1 VIRSVL
7 QCLKVLPRQDQV
19 RVRLMIFAQFVLSLL
34 DLFAVAIFGAL
45 GSIAVKGVQSQES
58 STLLDKALIVLNLS
72 HLSFQQRVAM
82 LAIGAAILL
91 ILKTFLSSF
100 VTRKSLHFLA
110 SRGASISTR
119 MIRNSLVD
127 RRETVDGMSS
137 QDILYTVTT
146 GVSNITLGVLGTSIA
161 LAADVSLLIV
171 MSVALFVVDFLTALV
186 TLTFFA
192 LIGLTL
198 HFALHKKSAK
208 LGRAQAEITV
218 QSNDDILTIHRAHPE
233 IIVRNSAEYFV
244 GKVTRQRF
252 ELAKGSAAIAF
263 LPYVGKYVVETA
275 IVLGVLLLSF
285 VQFLAQDAAS
295 ASGTLIFFMVAA
307 TRIAP
312 SILRLQHG
320 VLTINYSANASL
332 KTLSLMRTESA
343 TEQSS
348 EIEDEQV
355 GRFESN
361 VKMMSVTFTYP
372 RSEKPVLENISLE
385 INSGEFVAIVGPTGA
400 GKSTLIEVMLGI
412 RSPQIGKVEIS
423 NARPDT
429 TYHSWPG
436 KIAYVPQEVF
446 ITKGSIRENLLLG
459 LNPLDFSDNY
469 LTKLL
474 GEVKLLNFLSEN
486 NLTLDS
492 PLHENGENLSGGQK
506 QRIGIAR
513 ALLTKPKL
521 LILDEATSSLDGSTE
536 MEISQTIQE
545 NQGIET
551 LVVIAHRLS
560 TVKRAS
566 KVVYL
571 EQGKI
576 RAQGTIQEVQKLVPD
591 FEVQAK
597 LMGL

>member
-1 VIRSVL
+1 MLRSVL
-7 QCLKVLPRQDQV
+7 HCLGILPKRDQV

-34 DLFAVAIFGAL
+34 DLLAVAIFGAL

-58 STLLDKALIVLNLS
+58 STLLDKALIALNLS

-82 LAIGAAILL
+82 LAVGAAILL

-127 RRETVDGMSS
+127 KRETVDGKSS

-171 MSVALFVVDFLTALV
+171 MSVALFLVDFLTAVV
-186 TLTFFA
+186 TLVFFA

-208 LGRAQAEITV
+208 LGREQAEITV
-218 QSNDDILTIHRAHPE
+218 QSNDDILTIHRAHAE
-233 IIVRNSAEYFV
+233 IVVRHSAEYFV
-244 GKVTRQRF
+244 SKVTCQRF
-252 ELAKGSAAIAF
+252 ALAKGSADLAF

-275 IVLGVLLLSF
+275 IVLGVLLLSL

-295 ASGTLIFFMVAA
+295 ASGTLVFFMLAA

-320 VLTINYSANASL
+320 VLTIKYSINASL
-332 KTLSLMRTESA
+332 NTLSLMSSESA
-343 TEQSS
+343 GEQSS
-348 EIEDEQV
+348 RIEDV
-355 GRFESN
+355 KSGHFEPT
-361 VKMMSVTFTYP
+361 VKMMSVTFKFP
-372 RSEKPVLENISLE
+372 KSEKPLLENVNLE

-412 RSPQIGKVEIS
+412 RSPQIGKVTIS
-423 NARPDT
+423 SAPPET
-429 TYHSWPG
+429 TFNSWPG
-436 KIAYVPQEVF
+436 KVAYVPQEVF
-446 ITKGSIRENLLLG
+446 ITKGSIRENLMLG
-459 LNPLDFSDNY
+459 LNPSDFSDSE
-469 LTKLL
+469 LTSLL
-474 GEVKLLNFLSEN
+474 GEVKLLDFLREN
-486 NLTLDS
+486 NLTIDS
-492 PLHENGENLSGGQK
+492 PLHENGGNLSGGQR

-560 TVKRAS
+560 TVRQAS

-571 EQGKI
+571 EHGKI
-576 RAQGTIQEVQKLVPD
+576 RGQGTIQEVQKLVPD

>member
-1 VIRSVL
+1 MLRSIS
-7 QCLKVLPRQDQV
+7 QCLGVLPKRDQV
-19 RVRLMIFAQFVLSLL
+19 RIQLMIFAQFFLSLL
-34 DLFAVAIFGAL
+34 DLLAVAIFGAL

-58 STLLDKALIVLNLS
+58 STLLDKALIALDLS

-110 SRGASISTR
+110 SRGATISTR
-119 MIRNSLVD
+119 MIRNCLVD
-127 RRETVDGMSS
+127 KRETVDGMSS

-171 MSVALFVVDFLTALV
+171 MSVALFVVDFLTAIAIV
-186 TLTFFA
+186 TFFA

-218 QSNDDILTIHRAHPE
+218 ESNDDILTIHKAHPE
-233 IIVRNSAEYFV
+233 IIVRNSVEYFV
-244 GKVTRQRF
+244 SRVTRQRF
-252 ELAKGSAAIAF
+252 ELARGSADIAF

-332 KTLSLMRTESA
+332 KTLSLMRSERQ
-343 TEQSS
+343 TEQTADL
-348 EIEDEQV
+348 EEAN
-355 GRFESN
+355 GRVFEST
-361 VKMMSVTFTYP
+361 VKMSSVTFTYP
-372 RSEKPVLENISLE
+372 NSERPVLENINLE

-412 RSPQIGKVEIS
+412 RTPQIGNVLIS
-423 NARPDT
+423 NFQAET
-429 TYHSWPG
+429 TFKKWPG

-446 ITKGSIRENLLLG
+446 ITKGSIRDNLLLG
-459 LNPLDFSDNY
+459 LNHKNFADVELN
-469 LTKLL
+469 KLL
-474 GEVKLLNFLSEN
+474 SEVKLLDFLIEN
-486 NLTLDS
+486 NFTLDS
-492 PLHENGENLSGGQK
+492 PLHENGGNLSGGQK

-545 NQGIET
+545 NQTIET

-566 KVVYL
+566 TVVYL
-571 EQGKI
+571 EQGRI
-576 RAQGTIQEVQKLVPD
+576 RAQGTSQEVRKLVPD